1 MEWSIRIILKSSS
14 SFFFLS
20 FFIPFSIYFLLHEAC
35 LYRHVVTKSQS
46 RHTMTSPVSR
56 VSVTCLRVSS
66 LAMQSRKAIMIIVL
80 SLRKVFIILPRFDLP
95 GSISFPSY
103 ISLNARIA
111 LSLFLP
117 PAISDLLHLCN
128 LTVIFMKI
136 RHGFCDFSTK
146 LYLFRVC
153 VRNCDIKNTFN
164 PPHPLSMFHR
174 LAAIICLIVYQ
185 PRFYSALLFMLY
197 DHDSCFVS
205 SYISRFIEYYLLLFF
220 LNIRLREIYVD

>member
-1 MEWSIRIILKSSS
+1 
-14 SFFFLS
+14 
-20 FFIPFSIYFLLHEAC
+20 
-35 LYRHVVTKSQS
+35 
-46 RHTMTSPVSR
+46 
-56 VSVTCLRVSS
+56 
-66 LAMQSRKAIMIIVL
+66 MIIVL

-146 LYLFRVC
+146 VYLFRVC

-164 PPHPLSMFHR
+164 PSPPSDVPSFGHHYMLDCIFASILLCFTFHTLWSWFMFCFLIYALSSILFIV
-174 LAAIICLIVYQ
+174 II
-185 PRFYSALLFMLY
+185 F
-197 DHDSCFVS
+197 
-205 SYISRFIEYYLLLFF
+205 
-220 LNIRLREIYVD
+220 

>member
-1 MEWSIRIILKSSS
+1 
-14 SFFFLS
+14 
-20 FFIPFSIYFLLHEAC
+20 
-35 LYRHVVTKSQS
+35 
-46 RHTMTSPVSR
+46 
-56 VSVTCLRVSS
+56 
-66 LAMQSRKAIMIIVL
+66 MIIVL

-146 LYLFRVC
+146 VYLFRVC

-164 PPHPLSMFHR
+164 PSPPSDVPSFGHHYMLDCI
-174 LAAIICLIVYQ
+174 LADFTLLYFSYFMIMIHVLFPYICFIKYS
-185 PRFYSALLFMLY
+185 FY
-197 DHDSCFVS
+197 C
-205 SYISRFIEYYLLLFF
+205 YYF
-220 LNIRLREIYVD
+220 LNVRLKESYVD